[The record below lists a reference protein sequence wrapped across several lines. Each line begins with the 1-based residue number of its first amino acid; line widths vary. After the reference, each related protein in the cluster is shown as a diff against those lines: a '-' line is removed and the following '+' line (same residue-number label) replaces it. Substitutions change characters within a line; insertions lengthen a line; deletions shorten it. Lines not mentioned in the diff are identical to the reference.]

1 MNNIKS
7 YIILNKKTNY
17 TIYLFITI
25 SLIVFISLTVL
36 TQFKYKKYYDVIGQ
50 VLKIENEFKLVLYI
64 APQKLEVLKKN
75 NKLIINNKEYT
86 YKVNQIDNEYIVSDD
101 LNNYLK
107 IILDI
112 KLTKEEKIEN
122 NILKVR
128 IQESNKKIINYLKEY
143 LRKGV

>member
-17 TIYLFITI
+17 IIYVFII
-25 SLIVFISLTVL
+25 VSLIIFISLSFL

-50 VLKIENEFKLVLYI
+50 ALKIENEFKLVLYI
-64 APQKLEVLKKN
+64 APEKLEVLKKN
-75 NKLIINNKEYT
+75 NKLIINNNVYS
-86 YKVNQIDNEYIVSDD
+86 YKINFIDNEYTISND

-112 KLTKEEKIEN
+112 RLKEKDKIEN
-122 NILKVR
+122 NILEVR
-128 IQESNKKIINYLKEY
+128 ILESNKKIINYLKEY